1 MLTYVDS
8 SVLACAYLRD
18 EPGHGK
24 ARDLLE
30 NPDHLL
36 VTGTLTVVEV
46 TGVLVRAARSHRLM
60 DLDGVLSVLA
70 SDLGEDGPVT
80 LLAAPRDVVERRATE
95 IVYIHAMRALDA
107 IHLAVAE
114 LSAVPLLD
122 GEGEKLGFSSR
133 DAAQAQAAQA
143 LGFAPV

>member
-122 GEGEKLGFSSR
+122 GEGEKLGYSSR